1 MGAIALFLTAVVI
14 GIGIP
19 KRVGRGGNSRA
30 GDRCQGEVGRVR
42 GFARIL
48 GVDPTQVAALQLL
61 AGGPGLANQLV
72 HDYLVQ
78 LRQRGLA
85 SATINRYH

>member
-1 MGAIALFLTAVVI
+1 
-14 GIGIP
+14 
-19 KRVGRGGNSRA
+19 
-30 GDRCQGEVGRVR
+30 VGRVG
-42 GFARIL
+42 GFARFL
-48 GVDPTQVAALQLL
+48 GVDPTQVVALQLL

-85 SATINRYH
+85 SANFNRYH

>member
-1 MGAIALFLTAVVI
+1 MSETVAKV
-14 GIGIP
+14 
-19 KRVGRGGNSRA
+19 KWA
-30 GDRCQGEVGRVR
+30 GLAASPA
-42 GFARIL
+42 FL

-61 AGGPGLANQLV
+61 AGGLGLANQLV

-85 SATINRYH
+85 SANFNRYH